1 MTKRV
6 AYIIVC
12 WNNKELL
19 DECINSI
26 NQQTYK
32 DKVIYLIDNNSSDGS
47 ADFVA
52 NNYPEIRLVRS
63 NKNNG
68 FARGNNLLIK
78 EALKDEKVKYLALIN
93 SDARITPAWTEK
105 LINESNAHNQVA
117 CLQGLTLDYFDHSI
131 IDSHHI
137 YLSDNLQSTQYAY
150 QELNNQE
157 NLSSCEVMGVN
168 AAAAIITRSFIDEQP
183 YKNLFDES
191 FFMYLE
197 DVDVSLRALIIGW
210 HNYFVG
216 DAIAYHMGS
225 ASSKSRSSSFSLYY
239 TARNQFGLL
248 LKNLPTP
255 ILIRACP
262 IFFRYEYRF
271 LVYLKSSYSTR
282 VLLKY
287 IQGRIVGLLRVP
299 VYLSKRQKLQK
310 NSRIQPDF
318 LWTLMSSK
326 GWIE

>member
-12 WNNKELL
+12 WNNKDLL

-26 NQQTYK
+26 NKQTYK

-47 ADFVA
+47 ADFIA
-52 NNYPEIRLVRS
+52 NNYPEIRLIRS

-78 EALKDEKVKYLALIN
+78 EALKDEEVKHLAFIN
-93 SDARITPAWTEK
+93 SDARITPDWTEK
-105 LINESNAHNQVA
+105 LISESNAHNQVA
-117 CLQGLTLDYFDHSI
+117 CLQGLTVDYFDHSI

-137 YLSDNLQSTQYAY
+137 YLSVNLQSTQYAY
-150 QELNNQE
+150 QQLNSQK

-168 AAAAIITRSFIDEQP
+168 AAAAIITRDFIEEQP

-197 DVDVSLRALIIGW
+197 DVDVSLRALNIGW
-210 HNYFVG
+210 HNYFVA

-225 ASSKSRSSSFSLYY
+225 ASSKNRSSSFSLYY
-239 TARNQFGLL
+239 TARNQTGLL
-248 LKNLPTP
+248 LKNIPAS

-262 IFFRYEYRF
+262 NFLRHEYRF
-271 LVYLKSSYSTR
+271 LLYLKSSYSSG

-287 IQGRIVGLLRVP
+287 IQGRIVGLLRAP
-299 VYLSKRQKLQK
+299 LYLSKRRKLQK
-310 NSRIQPDF
+310 NTKIQPDF
-318 LWTLMSSK
+318 FWTLMSSK